1 MLARIAVMGGVE
13 GYVIVDSEG
22 AVLRQSKG
30 MNNETA
36 AKYGMEMMRLTQKAR
51 HVVRDLDPSVSA
63 ARASASWGRPTCLT
77 KTTDRSFRGHSPSTV
92 LSPPRRM
99 TSNSSG

>member
-1 MLARIAVMGGVE
+1 MSAIEEMLARIAVMGGVE

-36 AKYGMEMMRLTQKAR
+36 AKCGMEMMRLTQKAR
-51 HVVRDLDPSVSA
+51 HVVRDLDPSNDLQFFRLKATEREILA
-63 ARASASWGRPTCLT
+63 APGEGFLVIVIQNVGQ
-77 KTTDRSFRGHSPSTV
+77 TTA
-92 LSPPRRM
+92 
-99 TSNSSG
+99 